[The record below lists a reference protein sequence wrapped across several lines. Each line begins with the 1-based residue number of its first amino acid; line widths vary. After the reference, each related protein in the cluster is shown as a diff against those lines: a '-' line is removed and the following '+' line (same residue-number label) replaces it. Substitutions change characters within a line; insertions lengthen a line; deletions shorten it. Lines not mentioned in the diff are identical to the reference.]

1 MSENEGG
8 AGDVTDLAGAGGDV
22 LECAPALGEQREPA
36 FAQAAQGA
44 LDGVAGAAADVE
56 FTVSGWQLARDV
68 KADAGA
74 VVAGIGEGGQPG
86 GGGPVKGGR
95 AWARA
100 AVMSC
105 TEPGSTVETHSG
117 NPSGA
122 STAWRL
128 PPWV

>member
-1 MSENEGG
+1 MGEDERG
-8 AGDVTDLAGAGGDV
+8 AGDVADLAGAGGDV
-22 LECAPALGEQREPA
+22 LQGAPAAGEQRESA

-44 LDGVAGAAADVE
+44 LEGVAGAGADIE
-56 FTVSGWQLARDV
+56 FPPVCGLLGGDV
-68 KADAGA
+68 DADACA
-74 VVAGIGEGGQPG
+74 VIAGVSQGGQPG